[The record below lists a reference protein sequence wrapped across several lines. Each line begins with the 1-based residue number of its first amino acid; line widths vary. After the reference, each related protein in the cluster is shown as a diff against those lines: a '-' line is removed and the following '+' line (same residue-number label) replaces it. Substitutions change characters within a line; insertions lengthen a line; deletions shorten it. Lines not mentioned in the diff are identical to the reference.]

1 MSRGGGGP
9 EVATDRQIPRED
21 SSWGAEVA
29 GGRSRADLS
38 ACDSL

>member
-9 EVATDRQIPRED
+9 EVATDRQVPRED
-21 SSWGAEVA
+21 SSWGAVA